1 MSLHRALLT
10 QKCSRMQRTTSCI
23 ASTNSASTTLAL
35 IAATVAVK
43 LGGVANRPMANL
55 AQHIG
60 CFDIQDLKN
69 ESALRKQSRA
79 PQAKHEIANF
89 GNERTNK
96 RFEVTQLGAPESM
109 SAALNQG
116 QNKVEL
122 FKREPTNG
130 LVFRGQHVF

>member
-1 MSLHRALLT
+1 M
-10 QKCSRMQRTTSCI
+10 
-23 ASTNSASTTLAL
+23 ASANSALITLACSQ
-35 IAATVAVK
+35 AWRNCK
-43 LGGVANRPMANL
+43 QANGKCGSAHRL
-55 AQHIG
+55 L
-60 CFDIQDLKN
+60 DIQDLKN
-69 ESALRKQSRA
+69 ESAQRKQSRA